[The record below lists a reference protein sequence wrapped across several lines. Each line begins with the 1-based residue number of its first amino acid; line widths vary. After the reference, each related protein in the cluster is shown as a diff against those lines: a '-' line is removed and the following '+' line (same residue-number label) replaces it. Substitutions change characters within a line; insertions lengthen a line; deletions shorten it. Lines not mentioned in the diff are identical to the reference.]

1 MVANSQICSRDYLS
15 KKRLEV
21 KWKQMMRIFL
31 VGKIS
36 CPYYL
41 FRLDGMNK
49 DDSDEVPPGIS
60 LGHSWADVEQFLL
73 EQEQQSISDESTP
86 QF

>member
-1 MVANSQICSRDYLS
+1 MT
-15 KKRLEV
+15 
-21 KWKQMMRIFL
+21 RIFS
-31 VGKIS
+31 VSKIS
-36 CPYYL
+36 NPYS
-41 FRLDGMNK
+41 FNLDGMNK

-73 EQEQQSISDESTP
+73 EQEQQSISDDSTP